1 MRDMSD
7 LAESVALYARSR
19 HSSSE
24 IIMVDFDASYEDL
37 STNARAHFEP
47 ALHRRMKEGI
57 RWLECMRPSDKSYY
71 RSSAEFALVTPKF
84 ITMRE
89 YLTNHNWEGVY
100 TKTEVD
106 KMLKEDVEE

>member
-1 MRDMSD
+1 MSD
-7 LAESVALYARSR
+7 LAIRVALNARNR
-19 HSSSE
+19 HSAPE
-24 IIMVDFDASYEDL
+24 MIMVNFEASNEDL

-47 ALHRRMKEGI
+47 ALKREMKEAI
-57 RWLECMRPSDKSYY
+57 DILEDMGSSEKSHYNY
-71 RSSAEFALVTPKF
+71 KSSAELALVRPKF

-89 YLTNHNWEGVY
+89 YLTNHDWEGVY